1 MYTVYKHT
9 TPSGK
14 VYIGATKKKP
24 EYRWKNGKG
33 YMSNRRFCDAIRK
46 YGWENIEHDV
56 ISTGLDKGQA
66 YAMEVELIAKYDAT
80 NPAKGYNISIGG
92 ECGALGT
99 HHSPATRRKI
109 SEAKKGHTVSSETR
123 RKLSESHKGAKSPWY
138 GKHLSP
144 ETRRKIS
151 EANKGANSPNFGKH
165 LSSETRLK
173 MSESHKGHAVGHE
186 TRRKISEA
194 LKGANNPNYGKH
206 LSSETRRKM
215 SEAHKGKKVSEHV
228 ILSMTE
234 ATSKKVL
241 CVETGEVYRSL
252 SEASKAA
259 GVSLGAISNALRG
272 KSKTSGGYHWTYAK

>member
-14 VYIGATKKKP
+14 VYIGTTSKKP
-24 EYRWKNGKG
+24 EYRWNDGKG
-33 YMSNRRFCDAIRK
+33 YMSNKRFCDAILK
-46 YGWENIEHDV
+46 YGWENIEHEV

-66 YAMEVELIAKYDAT
+66 YAMGVELIAKYDAT

-92 ECGALGT
+92 ECGALGM
-99 HHSPATRRKI
+99 HHSPATRQKI

-123 RKLSESHKGAKSPWY
+123 LKMSESHKGAKSPWY

-151 EANKGANSPNFGKH
+151 EANKGADSPNFGKH
-165 LSSETRLK
+165 LS
-173 MSESHKGHAVGHE
+173 
-186 TRRKISEA
+186 
-194 LKGANNPNYGKH
+194 P
-206 LSSETRRKM
+206 ETRRKM

-228 ILSMTE
+228 ILAMTE
-234 ATSKKVL
+234 ATGKKVL
-241 CVETGEVYRSL
+241 CVEAGEAYRSL
-252 SEASKAA
+252 SEAGKAA